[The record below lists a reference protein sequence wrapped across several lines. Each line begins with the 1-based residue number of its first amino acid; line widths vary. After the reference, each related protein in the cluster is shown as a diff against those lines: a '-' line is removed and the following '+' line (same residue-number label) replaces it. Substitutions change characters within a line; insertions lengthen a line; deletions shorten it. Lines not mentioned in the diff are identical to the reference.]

1 MVLGSGLACLGA
13 RLEAHPPAYVVRSRV
28 STRVFLNLVGGG
40 GVVCLGAV
48 LHMLIIAEPRG
59 VIEETAKHS
68 NLHDGARRANYGI
81 STVIQLP

>member
-1 MVLGSGLACLGA
+1 M
-13 RLEAHPPAYVVRSRV
+13 
-28 STRVFLNLVGGG
+28 
-40 GVVCLGAV
+40 VCLGAV

-81 STVIQLP
+81 STVIKLP